1 MEIIINKIIENK
13 IRLLLEIIHKNYN
26 TKFKKENITK
36 ELEYIIKHVNIIIK
50 EPELLEEQ
58 ALATQPIPKKK
69 SRHIQDEFRCCGRS
83 WNSDIFDRHTMTKIK
98 EIDTMFKVID
108 FNDININKFNKKYI
122 LGIQCKK
129 PKYKNNDYCKLHSHH
144 LIHGNYKEM
153 PTKEICYHFMKDG
166 KYL

>member
-1 MEIIINKIIENK
+1 METIINKIIENK
-13 IRLLLEIIHKNYN
+13 IRLLLEIINKNYN

-50 EPELLEEQ
+50 EPQPLDDHT
-58 ALATQPIPKKK
+58 LATQSIPKKK
-69 SRHIQDEFRCCGRS
+69 TILIQDDVRCCGRC
-83 WNSDIFDRHTMTKIK
+83 WNSDIFDRQTMSKIK
-98 EIDTMFKVID
+98 EVDTIFKVID
-108 FNDININKFNKKYI
+108 FNDINIKKFNKKYI

-129 PKYKNNDYCKLHSHH
+129 PKYQNNDYCKLHLHH